1 MKTDKSLLV
10 RIASLY
16 YEHGINQN
24 EISEICQI
32 ERSRIS
38 RLLLQARNLGLV
50 QFQVMDPSN
59 RANELC
65 ESLEQ
70 KYPIKEA
77 VVFNTLNI
85 AEHQLKKTIGL
96 VAADYLV
103 STLKE
108 GDIFAVSWG
117 ETIYYSVHGLET
129 DTPRNLIVVPA
140 VGGSG
145 LISPAYQINDIART
159 VVNKIGGINR
169 TLYAPAF
176 VDSKQTRD
184 AFMQSRDIQTV
195 VDLWKSVT
203 VALVGI
209 GKSPFSYGSQPKSG
223 LQFGQF
229 YLKASEQEE
238 LLEMDVA
245 GDINAHFFG
254 PEGNELAAS
263 IHERVI
269 GMSLGELKRLP
280 MVIGVAGGEG
290 KVESIR
296 AALMGGNLDVLIT
309 DALTAQLLAV

>member
-1 MKTDKSLLV
+1 MKIDNSLLV
-10 RIASLY
+10 RISSLY

-24 EISEICQI
+24 EIAEICHI

-38 RLLLQARNLGLV
+38 RLLFQARTMGIV
-50 QFQVMDPSN
+50 QFNVLDPSS
-59 RANELC
+59 RDKELS
-65 ESLEQ
+65 ERLEQ
-70 KYPIKEA
+70 KYSLTQA

-85 AEHQLKKTIGL
+85 PEHQLKKTIGL

-117 ETIYYSVHGLET
+117 ETIYYSVQGLET
-129 DTPRNLIVVPA
+129 DAQRNLIVVPA

-145 LISPAYQINDIART
+145 LISPAYQINDIARV
-159 VVNKIGGINR
+159 VVNKLGGISR

-184 AFMQSRDIQTV
+184 AIMQSKDIQAIA
-195 VDLWKSVT
+195 DLWKTAS

-209 GKSPFSYGSQPKSG
+209 GKSPFSYGSQPEDY

-229 YLKASEQEE
+229 YLKTSEQEE
-238 LLEMDVA
+238 LLGMGVA
-245 GDINAHFFG
+245 GDINARFFG
-254 PEGNELAAS
+254 QDGKELDAS

-269 GMSLGELKRLP
+269 GMSLRELKRVP
-280 MVIGVAGGEG
+280 MVIGVSGGAG
-290 KVESIR
+290 KVKSIH
-296 AALMGGNLDVLIT
+296 AALMGGNLDVLVT
-309 DALTAQLLAV
+309 DSLTAQLLTS